1 MRTPLFLVVS
11 IAFVAT
17 WSSSVPKSVLKV
29 KVWYDIGFLQGEQIG
44 THAKAKEFIHAS
56 FGHVQHFMCSS
67 LLGTQLETKVSF
79 ISLNLT
85 YPEVSKFQNFSFY
98 S

>member
-56 FGHVQHFMCSS
+56 FGHVQHFMCSKS
-67 LLGTQLETKVSF
+67 LGTTLETKVSF
-79 ISLNLT
+79 IKLS
-85 YPEVSKFQNFSFY
+85 SGSSFFFIL
-98 S
+98 

>member
-11 IAFVAT
+11 IAFVAAT
-17 WSSSVPKSVLKV
+17 YSSSVPKSVLKV

-56 FGHVQHFMCSS
+56 FGHVQHFMCSKS
-67 LLGTQLETKVSF
+67 LGTTLDTKVIF
-79 ISLNLT
+79 IKLSSGSSLFFIL
-85 YPEVSKFQNFSFY
+85 
-98 S
+98 